1 MYAKVLISYSHLLL
15 AKLKARSGVNLIE
28 LLQVYFT
35 SIAIALKLRK
45 MVSHE
50 NYPCKSFISS
60 SVEIFI
66 WTAELN
72 T

>member
-35 SIAIALKLRK
+35 SIAIALKL
-45 MVSHE
+45 
-50 NYPCKSFISS
+50 
-60 SVEIFI
+60 
-66 WTAELN
+66 
-72 T
+72 